1 MNEGADLARSLGPML
16 REQCEGHLGELEWF
30 RTAWGRSG
38 AATAKA
44 DWTLPDGRA
53 VPAILKLPVKPV
65 EYRWT
70 RDMGTAD
77 LRRWDEAATHP
88 TPRVLA
94 CGTQIGPYDLAWIV
108 VERFEQNPLSTDLSE
123 QSLTDLVLAVAAFQQ
138 AAESHGT
145 PKGPLLDLPFSEQ
158 LEKGR
163 ELVRDRLIPIEEP
176 QRWNEALKKGSKCL
190 PRALAIWNTRP
201 VNAWCHG
208 DVHPGNAMRREQV
221 ARSESPG
228 QCVLIDLGLVHAG
241 HWAEDA
247 LYLERQFWGHADRMG
262 KLRPVSVL
270 ARARREAGLDNG
282 PDYAEIANAR
292 RLLSAL
298 CVPALF
304 VTEGSNQAYVEHA
317 LGTLERLAKSFS

>member
-1 MNEGADLARSLGPML
+1 ML

-30 RTAWGRSG
+30 RAAWSRSG

-53 VPAILKLPVKPV
+53 VPAILKLPVKPL

-70 RDMGTAD
+70 RDMGRSEHGQWDPT
-77 LRRWDEAATHP
+77 RWDAAATLP

-94 CGTQIGPYDLAWIV
+94 CGTQIGSYDLAWIV
-108 VERFEQNPLSTDLSE
+108 VERFEQNPLSTDPSE
-123 QSLTDLVLAVAAFQQ
+123 QNLTDLVRAVAAFQHGAQ
-138 AAESHGT
+138 AHGSPT
-145 PKGPLLDLPFSEQ
+145 GPLLDLPFAEQ

-163 ELVRDRLIPIEEP
+163 ELVRDRLIPIDEP
-176 QRWNEALKKGSKCL
+176 QRWNEALKKGAKCL
-190 PRALAIWNTRP
+190 PRALVAWSTRP

-208 DVHPGNAMRREQV
+208 DVHPGNAMRRQV
-221 ARSESPG
+221 VQDANQPG

-241 HWAEDA
+241 HWCEDA

-262 KLRPVSVL
+262 KLRPVSLL

-282 PDYAEIANAR
+282 PDHAEIANAR
-292 RLLSAL
+292 RLLSAM

-304 VTEGSNQAYVEHA
+304 VTEGSNPTYVQHA
-317 LGTLERLAKSFS
+317 LHTLELLSKSFS